1 MNFGPSILPGI
12 SIALLMSC
20 TTQPTEPYHPDPA
33 VNSRYNGQS
42 RASLLLRAQECG
54 AKGAIFDGEVQAHG
68 SPSDRYS
75 KDEATVYRAGF
86 SEWFS
91 RHVPDRQT
99 ATACNVIKS
108 DQTLIGMFD
117 PPPQF
122 TEAAP
127 VVKKSEVPT
136 QTSSRSSKQNQAS
149 YCPSGGVVL
158 KTNAMNG
165 NYDWSVLGKVC
176 RVGDTV
182 TIPAD
187 LTGAIAS
194 SCDFSKPVATANG
207 EVFCTLGQIKPMR
220 TE

>member
-1 MNFGPSILPGI
+1 MNFALSILPGI

-20 TTQPTEPYHPDPA
+20 TPQPTEPYHPDPA

-75 KDEATVYRAGF
+75 KNEATVYRAGF

-91 RHVPDRQT
+91 RHMLDRQT

-117 PPPQF
+117 PPPQIPQAPPTVSNTAVF
-122 TEAAP
+122 TQANP
-127 VVKKSEVPT
+127 KSN
-136 QTSSRSSKQNQAS
+136 KQNQPS

-158 KTNAMNG
+158 KTNAMQG

-176 RVGDTV
+176 HVGDTV